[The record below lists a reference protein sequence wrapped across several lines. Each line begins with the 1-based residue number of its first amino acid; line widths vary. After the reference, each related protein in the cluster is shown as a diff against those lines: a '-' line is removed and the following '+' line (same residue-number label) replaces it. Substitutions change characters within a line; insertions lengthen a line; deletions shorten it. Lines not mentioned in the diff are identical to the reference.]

1 MVQAVVC
8 CIAIVSN
15 GEPGMKQKRDCWA
28 VVRVWRGIPS
38 GVELFS
44 REEPARDRESQLRQ
58 QLPPEDEVG
67 VFKIV
72 VP

>member
-1 MVQAVVC
+1 
-8 CIAIVSN
+8 
-15 GEPGMKQKRDCWA
+15 MKQMRDFWA

-44 REEPARDRESQLRQ
+44 REGPARDRERQLRQ

-67 VFKIV
+67 VFKVAIPQEV
-72 VP
+72 IT

>member
-1 MVQAVVC
+1 
-8 CIAIVSN
+8 
-15 GEPGMKQKRDCWA
+15 MKQKRYCWA

-38 GVELFS
+38 GVEIFS

-67 VFKIV
+67 VFKVALPQEVIA
-72 VP
+72 